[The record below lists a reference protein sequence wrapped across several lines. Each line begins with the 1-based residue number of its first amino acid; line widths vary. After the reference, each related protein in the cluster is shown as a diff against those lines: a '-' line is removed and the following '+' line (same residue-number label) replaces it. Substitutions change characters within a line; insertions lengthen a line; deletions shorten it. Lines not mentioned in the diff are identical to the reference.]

1 MDRVIQVLLELS
13 EKVQRVSDD
22 VSDLKDKANMDQ
34 RRREDFEA
42 NEVEDLRKLL
52 AQLRSKKPQKV

>member
-1 MDRVIQVLLELS
+1 M
-13 EKVQRVSDD
+13 SDD